1 VLRPAT
7 PLSDPAAPGFFYSSH
22 GSRRTGRYID
32 DAVLAHVWPAHHESV
47 QFYGNH
53 SVDVDGELAKRDAD
67 GYRPLRAITGDGTLI
82 AVVRF
87 ESAEAAQRNAARP
100 GQQAWWQQMKSH
112 FTGPVVFRDCP
123 DVMVLGRGGSDDAK
137 FVQVIQ
143 GRVRD
148 RGRTHATAE
157 QANQYA
163 GLFSAHRPDMIGAIR
178 AIDDEGYLT
187 ETLAFTS
194 EADASWPECM
204 RWRAW
209 PMTGRRTGRPASMS
223 YAPICGCPTSAAWR
237 RRAAATATR
246 TSARSTRSTVATGT

>member
-1 VLRPAT
+1 MFVQVIQGPGSDVEAVRATVDRWLRE
-7 PLSDPAAPGFFYSSH
+7 LAPGAE
-22 GSRRTGRYID
+22 GWLGCT
-32 DAVLAHVWPAHHESV
+32 
-47 QFYGNH
+47 YG
-53 SVDVDGELAKRDAD
+53 VTD
-67 GYRPLRAITGDGTLI
+67 DGTLI

-100 GQQAWWQQMKSH
+100 EQQAWWQQMESH

-148 RGRTHATAE
+148 RERAHATAE

-194 EADASWPECM
+194 EADAREGERTEPPAELKQLVDAEMSMLEDTRCLDLRQPWF
-204 RWRAW
+204 AS
-209 PMTGRRTGRPASMS
+209 RR
-223 YAPICGCPTSAAWR
+223 
-237 RRAAATATR
+237 
-246 TSARSTRSTVATGT
+246 